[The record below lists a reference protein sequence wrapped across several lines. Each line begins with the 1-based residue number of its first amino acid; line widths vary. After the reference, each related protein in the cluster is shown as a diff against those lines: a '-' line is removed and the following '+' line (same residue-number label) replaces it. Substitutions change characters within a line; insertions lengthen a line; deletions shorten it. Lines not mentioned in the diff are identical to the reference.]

1 MILALD
7 PGIHGALALA
17 AIGPSIRHI
26 TVADFPTL
34 RVGTSTRD
42 TRVDLDLPALQ
53 KLISDHALFATHIFI
68 ERVGAMPKQGL
79 ASTFRFGY
87 AAGIVHALVLGMK
100 TPIFFV
106 PPQIWRRAV
115 GVTGTG
121 KDACRARAQELFP
134 KSADVFTRVRDQHR
148 ADAALIAAYG
158 SRFVLGAK

>member
-1 MILALD
+1 V
-7 PGIHGALALA
+7 
-17 AIGPSIRHI
+17 
-26 TVADFPTL
+26 TVADFPTM
-34 RVGTSTRD
+34 RVGTSTKT

-53 KLISDHALFATHIFI
+53 KLIADHALFATHIFI

-87 AAGIVHALVLGMK
+87 AAGIVHAMILGTK
-100 TPIFFV
+100 TPTLFV
-106 PPQIWRRAV
+106 LPQVWRRAV

-134 KSADVFTRVRDQHR
+134 KSADAFARVKDEHR

-158 SRFVLGAK
+158 SRYVLGAR